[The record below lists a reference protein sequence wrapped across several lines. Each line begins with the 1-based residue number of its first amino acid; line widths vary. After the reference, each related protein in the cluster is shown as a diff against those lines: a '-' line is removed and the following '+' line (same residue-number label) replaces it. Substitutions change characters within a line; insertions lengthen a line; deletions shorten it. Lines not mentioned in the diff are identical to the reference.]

1 MTQLP
6 DPRAFVRQRELRED
20 ADFIRM
26 KALRRPSSEWPD
38 RHRKAAVTAMTTGDP
53 AVFGNGTAVMRD
65 TIVQPSVP
73 AEILRYGGLDAPLNF
88 PIPRRTGIPTGYW
101 TEEGRPRPI
110 SRSNFEGVTL
120 TGREASIYLTLS
132 RDLMRHGG
140 DVATSSIIGG
150 AREQMPLTLDRAFFS
165 TAAATASTPAGVLE
179 NAIGF
184 DGGSPAGEPE
194 VTNVLA
200 VVSDG
205 NPRRPVWFT
214 SLRALGYLASFGG
227 NVFRNA
233 RIGGDILGIPLAITP
248 AAGNRLILVDAADV
262 AVHLGDLQV
271 DASDEASIEMVDS
284 TTPGGAQLVSL
295 WQSNSVSVRLSI
307 TANWALLSDDAVSY
321 VELDA
326 IGGSPA

>member
-1 MTQLP
+1 
-6 DPRAFVRQRELRED
+6 
-20 ADFIRM
+20 M
-26 KALRRPSSEWPD
+26 KGLRRPSSEWPD

-53 AVFGNGTAVMRD
+53 SVFGNGTAVMRD
-65 TIVQPSVP
+65 TIVQPSAP

-120 TGREASIYLTLS
+120 TGREASIYLTFS

-140 DVATSSIIGG
+140 EVATSSIIGG
-150 AREQMPLTLDRAFFS
+150 AQEQMPQVLDTAFFS
-165 TAAATASTPAGVLE
+165 TAAATASTPGGILE

-184 DGGSPAGEPE
+184 SGGSPAGEPE
-194 VTNVLA
+194 VTNAVA

-214 SLRALGYLASFGG
+214 SLRALAYLASFAG
-227 NVFRNA
+227 NTFRDA
-233 RIGGDILGIPLAITP
+233 RIGGSILGIPLVISA
-248 AAGNRLILVDAADV
+248 AAGNRLILVDGADV

-271 DASDEASIEMVDS
+271 DASDEAAIEMADT
-284 TTPGGAQLVSL
+284 TTPGGASLVSL
-295 WQSNSVSVRLSI
+295 WQTNSVSVRLSI
-307 TANWALLSDDAVSY
+307 TASWALLSDDAVSY
-321 VELDA
+321 VELTELGA
-326 IGGSPA
+326 SPA